1 MKAENLLLA
10 YRALTKRK
18 YTTRA
23 RLACECGFS
32 LMSATN
38 AARILISLG
47 LVREWKPSGEGKLF
61 ANDISYTLA
70 LADRNFIYI
79 YKYDKRGVL
88 TSSSSRTRNYSFPA
102 GEDICGF
109 ISETAELCKLFPFV
123 FIAGISENEMKIFSD
138 RIDTPY
144 HIVPNDTGDIASYMI
159 EFMFRSK
166 IRDKSIA
173 NCANV

>member
-1 MKAENLLLA
+1 MKQENLLLA

-23 RLACECGFS
+23 RLADECGFS

-61 ANDISYTLA
+61 ANDIIYNFA

-79 YKYDKRGVL
+79 YKYDKRGIL
-88 TSSSSRTRNYSFPA
+88 TSSASRARNHSFPA
-102 GEDICGF
+102 AEDICGF
-109 ISETAELCKLFPFV
+109 INDAAEICELFPFV
-123 FIAGISENEMKIFSD
+123 FVAGIPESEMRMFSD
-138 RIDTPY
+138 LLDTPY
-144 HIVPNDTGDIASYMI
+144 HIVPDDTDDIASYMI
-159 EFMFRSK
+159 EFMFGSK
-166 IRDKSIA
+166 IENKSIA